1 MKKTNCLKCGNII
14 YGIDKENYTCDR
26 CVEEKINRLEVYD
39 LLRQA
44 HSNMKIIGG
53 NMYNEQNAE
62 TDINKE
68 NEYELPLFLNPEI
81 TRAETYNK
89 KTKKWRDVD
98 YYICLKIVKPLKT
111 DKKLKIHYE

>member
-1 MKKTNCLKCGNII
+1 MKDNKLSRLNKLNK
-14 YGIDKENYTCDR
+14 
-26 CVEEKINRLEVYD
+26 KIND
-39 LLRQA
+39 
-44 HSNMKIIGG
+44 IIKDRI
-53 NMYNEQNAE
+53 YNEQNAE

-81 TRAETYNK
+81 TRAEIYNK

-111 DKKLKIHYE
+111 DKKLKIYYE